1 MHFILQYTNTQ
12 IQSEKIVLNVLIAFF
27 QDKV

>member
-27 QDKV
+27 QDKG